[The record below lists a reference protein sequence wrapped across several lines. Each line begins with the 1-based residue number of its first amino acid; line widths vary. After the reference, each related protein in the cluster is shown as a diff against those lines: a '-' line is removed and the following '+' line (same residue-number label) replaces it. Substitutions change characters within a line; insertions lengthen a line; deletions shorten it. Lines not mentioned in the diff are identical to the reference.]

1 MKATLYKE
9 LSNKQTPLELQAGL
23 TVQEALPCFDLDNAI
38 IVINGRIENYNYI
51 LQEKDKVTIRL
62 IPGALTTGAIIAIA
76 VVSAVVAVGAG
87 VVGGIF
93 AYKARVAA
101 EKAKAELEK
110 MKKLSNKP
118 DIDNRPFLRGASNT
132 LATGNNQPYII
143 GRHLFT
149 PYL

>member
-76 VVSAVVAVGAG
+76 VISAVLVSNELHQYKRQEGRGGANHLTW
-87 VVGGIF
+87 
-93 AYKARVAA
+93 KQLN
-101 EKAKAELEK
+101 EL
-110 MKKLSNKP
+110 
-118 DIDNRPFLRGASNT
+118 IDEITDDR
-132 LATGNNQPYII
+132 
-143 GRHLFT
+143 
-149 PYL
+149 

>member
-38 IVINGRIENYNYI
+38 IVINGRVENYNYV
-51 LQEKDKVTIRL
+51 LQEKDMVTIRL
-62 IPGALTTGAIIAIA
+62 TPNGMTALIVTAII
-76 VVSAVVAVGAG
+76 VSVLAVGAG
-87 VVGGIF
+87 VVGGIL
-93 AYKARVAA
+93 AYNAREAA

-143 GRHLFT
+143 GRHFFT
-149 PYL
+149 PYLLC